1 MKSRPVTLL
10 LGILFL
16 ICGLMTPAAMAKTA
30 GPCLECHSQKFSFM
44 GSTDYYSTAGI
55 ENRLV
60 YQVRL
65 NPCPGVKSLTEE
77 TFYTESRLAQLNRMA
92 AEADSEGTAVAAW
105 RRKAAETG
113 ESFSRLKMEAGGSA
127 SQFAKGAAVLRS
139 GLQKVYD
146 RAFEARAESG
156 RRWLIGV
163 SGILLVL
170 VLAVVGIGYRK
181 LSRFDKKIL
190 LAALLLGNFSLSA
203 CSPDAKEATP
213 KSTSQERLDQA
224 RAVAAKLTA
233 RVEDQFS
240 ASIYLAEAARDW
252 ARIDGPNGERAFQ
265 LAWRMALRAREEGRQ
280 IATLK
285 KVAEAWSNPAEAVK
299 QKVNFDAVL
308 DLRDDLKAIEG
319 RTWALRAIA
328 EEWREAN
335 PQKGREALESATREA
350 YGIQNGDVRDIEL
363 KAMAEAWAGI
373 DEAKALE
380 TGRAI
385 QDPFLRSVFLAGL
398 ASGLK
403 EREKAGELLRES
415 WKLMETISIVPL
427 KIQAFARISGAAGGC
442 LPREKG
448 EWADKAR
455 GQMKDLKDPL
465 LRVFALQEL
474 VGAWAPRD
482 WEQAERFAQEIPA
495 DQAEARA
502 FALIRIGGGGNV
514 PLEKAAAVFQK
525 AIGEADRIQDAFLAQ
540 KAMTQALLK
549 LAGQAPNEARKYL
562 PRIADPI
569 LRSEVEVRLVE
580 VLAARNLDEALK
592 AADHIPSEFLR
603 FRAILKVLNQKMPQ
617 DAAKTAS
624 LFQDSMKAGADI
636 PDPYSR
642 VLFLADLG
650 RSWGQIDKSRE
661 AAIYEN
667 ALKASREIS
676 SPSLKAE
683 ALDVL
688 ASAWKSS
695 DKEKAKAVL
704 ETTDPALLRAR
715 KAVEEVKLWAK
726 TDFGKAKQT
735 AESIP
740 ASFPIEKAQAYKE
753 LGVAVKKAQPNL
765 GMESLEKAW
774 GLAITLPEGGSRDKI
789 LTQVLTETAPLN
801 ADRSLAMVRAVPDRE
816 MKDRLLREAGSALFK
831 EESAAS
837 LSGALKIAKEI
848 SEGSARALIYQKAAE
863 RIARGPVKG
872 NGMDL
877 SFQAAL
883 SQWGRGREAAKRGE
897 TEAAP
902 FFERAFEEIGK
913 IADIRDRAFLLAA
926 LISDWAQV
934 EEGKALKAAETI
946 PSEMA
951 EALSDSLLKVSVQ
964 FRKWDRKEAEASF
977 EKSLKAAEKIQDSSL
992 KGQRMVQIARE
1003 WQLVNKEKGKEVL
1016 RKAADTPVSP
1026 YQRAKSILDWA
1037 KLIHKESVDKNM
1049 KLLEKALIFARESK
1063 SPLLLSEIALGWSWV
1078 DAGKAQDILE
1088 QIDSKE
1094 ARVRALRR
1102 MAGQMAKTQPGL
1114 ATSLLEKASQEAL
1127 AIDGLGEKI
1136 SALRGVAADWAG
1148 LDSARA
1154 KATYQLTFQEAEKAD
1169 SAASGF
1175 ASY

>member
-1 MKSRPVTLL
+1 MKARPVTLL
-10 LGILFL
+10 PGILFL
-16 ICGLMTPAAMAKTA
+16 ICGLMAPAAMAKTV
-30 GPCLECHSQKFSFM
+30 GHCLECHSQKFSFM
-44 GSTDYYSTAGI
+44 GSTDYYSAAGV

-60 YQVRL
+60 YQARL

-92 AEADSEGTAVAAW
+92 AAADSEGTAVAAW

-113 ESFSRLKMEAGGSA
+113 ESFSRMKMEAGGSV

-170 VLAVVGIGYRK
+170 VAVVVGAGYRK
-181 LSRFDKKIL
+181 LRRFDHKLL
-190 LAALLLGNFSLSA
+190 LAALLLGGFSLNA
-203 CSPDAKEATP
+203 CAPDAKEATP
-213 KSTSQERLDQA
+213 KSMSQERLDQA

-233 RVEDQFS
+233 KVEDQFS
-240 ASIYLAEAARDW
+240 ASIHLAEAARDW

-280 IATLK
+280 ITPLK
-285 KVAEAWSNPAEAVK
+285 KVAEQWPNPAEAVK

-328 EEWREAN
+328 EEWRQAD

-350 YGIQNGDVRDIEL
+350 YGIQNEDIRDIEL

-373 DEAKALE
+373 DEARALE

-403 EREKAGELLRES
+403 EKEKAGELLRES
-415 WKLMETISIVPL
+415 WKLMETISIAPL
-427 KIQAFARISGAAGGC
+427 KIQAFAKISAAAGGC

-448 EWADKAR
+448 EWGEKAR
-455 GQMKDLKDPL
+455 GKVKELKDPL
-465 LRVFALQEL
+465 LQVFAFQEL
-474 VGAWAPRD
+474 VFFWAPRD
-482 WEQAERFAQEIPA
+482 WEQAERFAQEIPT
-495 DQAEARA
+495 DQPEARA
-502 FALIRIGGGGNV
+502 FALIQIGGGRNIS
-514 PLEKAAAVFQK
+514 PEKAAAVCRK
-525 AIGEADRIQDAFLAQ
+525 AIGEADRIQDNFQGQ
-540 KAMTQALLK
+540 KAKTQALLK
-549 LAGQAPNEARKYL
+549 LAVLAPNEAKKYL
-562 PRIADPI
+562 PKIADPI
-569 LRSEVEVRLVE
+569 LRSEVETRLVE
-580 VLAARNLDEALK
+580 TMATRDLDKALRAAG
-592 AADHIPSEFLR
+592 HIPSEFLR

-617 DAAKTAS
+617 DVAKTVS
-624 LFQDSMKAGADI
+624 FFQDAMKAGANL

-650 RSWGQIDKSRE
+650 RSWGQIDKNRE
-661 AAIYEN
+661 AAIYES
-667 ALKASREIS
+667 ALKASKEIS

-683 ALDVL
+683 ALEAL

-704 ETTDPALLRAR
+704 ETMDPALRRGR

-740 ASFPIEKAQAYKE
+740 ASFSIEKAQAYKE
-753 LGVAVKKAQPNL
+753 LGVAVNKAQPNL
-765 GMESLEKAW
+765 GIESLEKAW

-789 LTQVLTETAPLN
+789 LIQILTETAPLN
-801 ADRSLAMVRAVPDRE
+801 VDKSLAMAQAVPDRE
-816 MKDRLLREAGSALFK
+816 TQDRLLREAGNALFK

-848 SEGSARALIYQKAAE
+848 SESSARASIYQKAAE
-863 RIARGPVKG
+863 RIASGPVKG
-872 NGMDL
+872 NGMDP

-883 SQWGRGREAAKRGE
+883 SQWGRGREAAKREE

-902 FFERAFEEIGK
+902 FFERAFEEIGR

-926 LISDWAQV
+926 LIGDWAQV

-951 EALSDSLLKVSVQ
+951 EALSYSFLQVSVQ
-964 FRKWDRKEAEASF
+964 LRKWDRKEAEASF

-992 KGQRMVQIARE
+992 KGQRIVQIARE
-1003 WQLVNKEKGKEVL
+1003 WQLFNKEKGKEVL
-1016 RKAADTPVSP
+1016 RRAADVSGSP
-1026 YQRAKSILDWA
+1026 YQRAKSILDLA

-1049 KLLEKALIFARESK
+1049 KLLEKSLQFSQESK
-1063 SPLLLSEIALGWSWV
+1063 SPRLLAEIALGWSRV
-1078 DAGKAQDILE
+1078 DADKAQEILE

-1094 ARVRALRR
+1094 ARVKALRR
-1102 MAGQMAKTQPGL
+1102 MAGEMAKTQPGL
-1114 ATSLLEKASQEAL
+1114 AASLLEKASQGAL
-1127 AIDGLGEKI
+1127 AIEGLGEKV
-1136 SALRGVAADWAG
+1136 SALRGVATDWAG
-1148 LDSARA
+1148 LDPARA
-1154 KATYQLTFQEAEKAD
+1154 KATYHLIFREAEKAD
-1169 SAASGF
+1169 
-1175 ASY
+1175 